1 MPITKLK
8 KSINNEQ
15 IRKYFKNKEK
25 NIDPSISELRSLLI
39 LKHQVMQSHQLQ
51 STKCYYQMQ
60 KDASHEIES
69 YGVRCNNQVF
79 ICLKM
84 LIRLEQT
91 MHVIQQKVWALK
103 FCATTWLHSIVIVL
117 SNIWIHGAQVCH
129 KNYRLHLISS
139 LSWRKTHWIL
149 KWRSRGFLIMFRL
162 GGRLTSLSRINI
174 LFAPSFFLTFRGLRH
189 KGLILISIKTSNC
202 TI

>member
-1 MPITKLK
+1 M
-8 KSINNEQ
+8 
-15 IRKYFKNKEK
+15 Y
-25 NIDPSISELRSLLI
+25 
-39 LKHQVMQSHQLQ
+39 
-51 STKCYYQMQ
+51 

-69 YGVRCNNQVF
+69 YGVRNNNQVF

-162 GGRLTSLSRINI
+162 GGRITSLNKINI
-174 LFAPSFFLTFRGLRH
+174 LLALSFLLTFGVLSH
-189 KGLILISIKTSNC
+189 KSLILRSTKIV
-202 TI
+202 